1 MQPIASGDREKSR
14 SPNLRFGI
22 GLLLALIL
30 FGAGA
35 ASGVYFLA
43 GRSSGNP
50 RVTLAM
56 VSESAP
62 SRIRDGDRIA
72 IPDGSPLRAK
82 LTVDVVGEKEI
93 ERKLVL
99 PAVVEADPGRLVK
112 VAPPLSGRVTQLKVQ
127 LGERVHLG
135 QPLVILD
142 STDLGTAY
150 ADHDRGKAVLALA
163 RKNRDR
169 IRDLARIGGAA
180 LKDQQQAET
189 DFITA
194 EVELQRAEAR
204 LRQIGV
210 KSDAAEVAEAPEAAG
225 KQRTVTVF
233 APMSGSVI
241 DLVGAPG
248 AYWND
253 ATAALMTIADL
264 STVWVTANVPE
275 KDTAL
280 VAKGQPVEVV
290 FPAYP
295 SEVFRG
301 EVLFVSDVLDSDT
314 RRTKVRIS
322 FGNPGMRLKP
332 NMFASVSFFAPKETM
347 PVIPTTALILKN
359 DGDRVFVEVAPWT
372 FEARPVEISFQQGKE
387 ALVKSGVKAGDRVVV
402 KGGVL
407 LND

>member
-1 MQPIASGDREKSR
+1 
-14 SPNLRFGI
+14 
-22 GLLLALIL
+22 LLALIL
-30 FGAGA
+30 FGAGL
-35 ASGVYFLA
+35 ASGAYLLA
-43 GRSSGNP
+43 GRPSGNP
-50 RVTLAM
+50 RTALAA
-56 VSESAP
+56 VSESPP
-62 SRIRDGDRIA
+62 SRTRDGERIA

-82 LTVDVVGEKEI
+82 LTIDVVGEKEI

-99 PAVVEADPGRLVK
+99 PAVVEADPGRLLK
-112 VAPPLSGRVTQLKVQ
+112 VAPPLSGRITQLKVQ
-127 LGERVHLG
+127 LGERVDLG

-150 ADHDRGKAVLALA
+150 ADHDRAKAVLALA

-169 IRDLARIGGAA
+169 MRDLTKIGGAA

-204 LRQIGV
+204 LRQIGI
-210 KSDAAEVAEAPEAAG
+210 KADMAEVAETAETRD
-225 KQRTVTVF
+225 KSRTVTVS
-233 APMSGSVI
+233 APMSGSII
-241 DLVGAPG
+241 DLAAAPG

-253 ATAALMTIADL
+253 PTAALMTIADL

-295 SEVFRG
+295 SAVLKG

-322 FGNPGMRLKP
+322 FRNPGMRLKP
-332 NMFASVSFFAPKETM
+332 NMFANVTFFTPKETM
-347 PVIPTTALILKN
+347 PVVPTTALILKN

-372 FEARPVEISFQQGKE
+372 FEPRAVEISSQQGKD
-387 ALVKSGVKAGDRVVV
+387 ALVKTGVKAGERVVV